1 MSSTKEAG
9 DRSHSH
15 SHGHAH
21 HGSSQEPSAMVERL
35 LELRNSDPELF
46 SQAWRKIP
54 PTTQENIMAYLK
66 KHGVE
71 DQPISRPHANFEDKD
86 PDLHKRK
93 GSTQHSTESARV
105 DHKEHDN
112 KNLAPPAE
120 LLETHRNVQA
130 LGRPLFE
137 WTDGELLARTI
148 LESESK
154 DTASGREKDDAHIAT
169 ELRKI
174 SRQSTVQ
181 IVQNELIRRLLQTIA
196 GKS

>member
-9 DRSHSH
+9 DRSHPQG
-15 SHGHAH
+15 HGHAH
-21 HGSSQEPSAMVERL
+21 HGSSQDPGVMAERL

-46 SQAWRKIP
+46 SQAWKKIP
-54 PTTQENIMAYLK
+54 PVTQDNIMAYLK

-71 DQPISRPHANFEDKD
+71 DQVSTRPHANFEDKE
-86 PDLHKRK
+86 PDIHKRK
-93 GSTQHSTESARV
+93 GLTQHSTESTRV
-105 DHKEHDN
+105 DRKEHDN
-112 KNLAPPAE
+112 KHLASQEE
-120 LLETHRNVQA
+120 LLETRRSVQA
-130 LGRPLFE
+130 FGRPLFE
-137 WTDGELLARTI
+137 WTDGELLARTL
-148 LESESK
+148 LETDSK
-154 DTASGREKDDAHIAT
+154 DTSSGREKGDQFIAT